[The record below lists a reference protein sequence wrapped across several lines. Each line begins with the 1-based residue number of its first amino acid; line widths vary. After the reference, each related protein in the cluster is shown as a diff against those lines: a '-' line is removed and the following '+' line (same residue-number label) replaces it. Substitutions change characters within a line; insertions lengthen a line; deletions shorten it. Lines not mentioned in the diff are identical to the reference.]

1 MSRFSLEV
9 VEHQGHRE
17 RTAIRADD
25 YEELV
30 EKVAAKTG
38 IEVQPDTETETPE
51 TELLADG
58 GAE

>member
-1 MSRFSLEV
+1 MPGFSLEV

-38 IEVQPDTETETPE
+38 IEIQTEK
-51 TELLADG
+51 ELLADG
-58 GAE
+58 GEK